1 MSNFRSEIYNKILL
15 EQDNNIKKE
24 MERRLNE
31 LNCLYCFDIKTL
43 WDYRSKE
50 HQFWSRLLLNNNNFY
65 VSECENCGK
74 HEFLF
79 DTNDT
84 NQGNNR
90 EYKRFQRIDKGFE
103 SRIRE
108 LKNVSQNLTKTNIND
123 FIKNDVTTYITNEIS
138 SNEISSNEVHSNEV
152 HSNEAPSKEVPSYE
166 EPSYEVES
174 NFFKQ
179 NISKTKFSAD
189 VKKICEILSGI
200 LQAHI
205 GIPNINLIKKI
216 ELSLQMETK
225 NQKNEQ
231 VFYNSTEDNKF
242 FTFILIKQKIKDKN
256 GNVLS
261 IFSGRKN
268 LTEIEC
274 HYWIYKAKN
283 SSAID
288 ILIKKQQDAVNNEL
302 ILMKQILDS
311 HYNK

>member
-15 EQDNNIKKE
+15 EPDSNTRKE
-24 MERRLNE
+24 MEKRLNE
-31 LNCLYCFDIKTL
+31 LNCLYCFDSKTV
-43 WDYRSKE
+43 WDPRSKE
-50 HQFWSRLLLNNNNFY
+50 HQFFSRFVLNNNNFY
-65 VSECENCGK
+65 VSVCENCGE

-84 NQGNNR
+84 NQGNNTEYRRFKRNDLDFENRVR
-90 EYKRFQRIDKGFE
+90 ERV
-103 SRIRE
+103 RE
-108 LKNVSQNLTKTNIND
+108 LKIVSQNITKTDTND
-123 FIKNDVTTYITNEIS
+123 FVKNEITDCI
-138 SNEISSNEVHSNEV
+138 NN
-152 HSNEAPSKEVPSYE
+152 E

-179 NISKTKFSAD
+179 NISKTNFSAD
-189 VKKICEILSGI
+189 VKKICEILGGI

-216 ELSLQMETK
+216 ELSFQVETK

-231 VFYNSTEDNKF
+231 VFYHSTDDNKF
-242 FTFILIKQKIKDKN
+242 FTFILIKQIIKEKN
-256 GNVLS
+256 GNLLN
-261 IFSGRKN
+261 ILNGEKN

-283 SSAID
+283 STAID
-288 ILIKKQQDAVNNEL
+288 ILLKKQQDAVNNEL
-302 ILMKQILDS
+302 NLMTQILDS

>member
-1 MSNFRSEIYNKILL
+1 MSNFRSEIYNRILL

-24 MERRLNE
+24 MEKRLNE
-31 LNCLYCFDIKTL
+31 LNCLYCFDVKTL

-50 HQFWSRLLLNNNNFY
+50 HQFYSYFTQNFNKFY
-65 VSECENCGK
+65 VSVCENCSN

-84 NQGNNR
+84 NEQNNS
-90 EYKRFQRIDKGFE
+90 EYKRFQRRDISFE

-108 LKNVSQNLTKTNIND
+108 LKNISKNLTKTNIND
-123 FIKNDVTTYITNEIS
+123 FIKNEITTCITN
-138 SNEISSNEVHSNEV
+138 N
-152 HSNEAPSKEVPSYE
+152 

-174 NFFKQ
+174 NSFKQ
-179 NISKTKFSAD
+179 NISKINFSTD
-189 VKKICEILSGI
+189 VKKICEILSGV

-216 ELSLQMETK
+216 ELSFQMETK

-231 VFYNSTEDNKF
+231 VFYHSTEDNKF
-242 FTFILIKQKIKDKN
+242 FTFILIKQIIKDKN
-256 GNVLS
+256 GNVLG
-261 IFSGRKN
+261 IFSGEKN

-283 SSAID
+283 STAID
-288 ILIKKQQDAVNNEL
+288 ILLKKQQDAVKNEL
-302 ILMKQILDS
+302 NLMTQLLDS

>member
-15 EQDNNIKKE
+15 EEDINTKKE
-24 MERRLNE
+24 MKRRLNE
-31 LNCLYCFDIKTL
+31 LNCLYCFDLKTL

-50 HQFWSRLLLNNNNFY
+50 HQFWSSFIFNNNKFY
-65 VSECENCGK
+65 VSVCENCGN

-84 NQGNNR
+84 NQENNS
-90 EYKRFQRIDKGFE
+90 EYKRFQRRDLDFE
-103 SRIRE
+103 SRIKE
-108 LKNVSQNLTKTNIND
+108 LKNVSQNSTKPNIND
-123 FIKNDVTTYITNEIS
+123 FIKNEITTCITN
-138 SNEISSNEVHSNEV
+138 
-152 HSNEAPSKEVPSYE
+152 E

-179 NISKTKFSAD
+179 NISKTNFSAD
-189 VKKICEILSGI
+189 VKKICEILGGI

-216 ELSLQMETK
+216 ELSFQIETK

-231 VFYNSTEDNKF
+231 VFYNSTEDNKI
-242 FTFILIKQKIKDKN
+242 FTFILIKQNIKDKN
-256 GNVLS
+256 GNILG
-261 IFSGRKN
+261 IFSAEKKLR
-268 LTEIEC
+268 EIEC

-288 ILIKKQQDAVNNEL
+288 ILLKKQQDAVNNE
-302 ILMKQILDS
+302 ISLMTQILDS

>member
-15 EQDNNIKKE
+15 EQDSNTRKE
-24 MERRLNE
+24 MEKRLNE
-31 LNCLYCFDIKTL
+31 LNCLYCFDSKTV
-43 WDYRSKE
+43 WGIRSKE
-50 HQFWSRLLLNNNNFY
+50 HQFFSKFVLNNNNFY
-65 VSECENCGK
+65 VSVCENCGE

-84 NQGNNR
+84 NQGNNTEYRRFKRNDLDFENRVR
-90 EYKRFQRIDKGFE
+90 ERV
-103 SRIRE
+103 RE
-108 LKNVSQNLTKTNIND
+108 LKIVSQNITKTDNND
-123 FIKNDVTTYITNEIS
+123 FVKNEITDCI
-138 SNEISSNEVHSNEV
+138 NN
-152 HSNEAPSKEVPSYE
+152 E

-179 NISKTKFSAD
+179 NISKTNFSAD
-189 VKKICEILSGI
+189 VKKICEILGGI

-216 ELSLQMETK
+216 ELSFQVETK

-231 VFYNSTEDNKF
+231 VFYHSTDDNKF
-242 FTFILIKQKIKDKN
+242 FTFILIKQITKEKN
-256 GNVLS
+256 GNLFN
-261 IFSGRKN
+261 ILNGEKN

-283 SSAID
+283 STAID
-288 ILIKKQQDAVNNEL
+288 LLLKKQQEAVNNEL
-302 ILMKQILDS
+302 NLMTQILDS

>member
-15 EQDNNIKKE
+15 EQDNNTKKE
-24 MERRLNE
+24 MEKRLNE
-31 LNCLYCFDIKTL
+31 INCLYCFDSKTL
-43 WDYRSKE
+43 WDYRAKE

-65 VSECENCGK
+65 VSVCENCGK

-84 NQGNNR
+84 NQGNNT
-90 EYKRFQRIDKGFE
+90 EYKRFRRSDIGIE

-108 LKNVSQNLTKTNIND
+108 LKSVSQNLTKTNVND
-123 FIKNDVTTYITNEIS
+123 FIKNEVTSSITNEV
-138 SNEISSNEVHSNEV
+138 ED
-152 HSNEAPSKEVPSYE
+152 
-166 EPSYEVES
+166 PSYEVES

-179 NISKTKFSAD
+179 TISKTNFSAD

-205 GIPNINLIKKI
+205 GIPNISLIKKI
-216 ELSLQMETK
+216 ELSFQIESK

-231 VFYNSTEDNKF
+231 VFYHSTEDNKF
-242 FTFILIKQKIKDKN
+242 FTFILIKQIMKDKN
-256 GNVLS
+256 GNILG
-261 IFSGRKN
+261 IFNGEKN

-274 HYWIYKAKN
+274 CYWIYKAKN
-283 SSAID
+283 SSAMD
-288 ILIKKQQDAVNNEL
+288 ILLKKQQDAVNNEL
-302 ILMKQILDS
+302 NLMTQILES